1 MISPVVAKIIEL
13 LPDTVTGF
21 LSRNILKMY
30 LKKYA
35 DIQVRGMENLKG
47 INTPIM
53 FIGNHLS
60 NSDGLVLNKVLED
73 YDVTFVA
80 GVKLNKDAITKLGT
94 YCVKTTPIKPNTA
107 DKEGISRII
116 KLLRNKNNIFVFPE
130 GTRSRTGGMIEAKK
144 GPLLIAKMGKAV
156 IVPVGI
162 CGSEKLMPI
171 DKSGN
176 MYDESFHYAKVKVNI
191 GKPFYFGSRN
201 KDENK
206 KDYEK
211 RVIDDAMYKIAE
223 LIPEEYRGVYSYT
236 KKVV

>member
-1 MISPVVAKIIEL
+1 MISPVVARIIEL

-60 NSDGLVLNKVLED
+60 NSDGLVLNKALED

-176 MYDESFHYAKVKVNI
+176 MYDERFHYAKVKVNI

-223 LIPEEYRGVYSYT
+223 LIPEEYRGIYSDM
-236 KKVV
+236 KKVF